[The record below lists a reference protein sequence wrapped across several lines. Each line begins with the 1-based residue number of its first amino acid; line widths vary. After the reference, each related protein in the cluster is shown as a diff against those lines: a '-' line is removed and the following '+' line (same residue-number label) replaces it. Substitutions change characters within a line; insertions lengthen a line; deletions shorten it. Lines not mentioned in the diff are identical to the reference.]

1 MSTYIESTVY
11 IALEVDGADDLPSAA
26 AAVVDV
32 LQGARSDNEW
42 VEGWRFA
49 QAGAAGVDRNDRDPM
64 TLVVPSPETTSRF
77 VLVDVDVVEH
87 RGPYTRR
94 AALVDRLLEAL
105 DDAADRIET
114 PEGTSLVRVAAA
126 GIGGPSGEGFGA
138 LFGQFDTPTP
148 DVVVEALGPAPD
160 GRVVEVLRELA
171 LLGYTTGAGSSA
183 RRQML
188 ADAAMGAS
196 SVADSPPEILAA
208 ERARLGHLLTVDP
221 TLVRDACEQARTGEL
236 PGDLAGWA
244 GAARAL
250 PTEISAP
257 AYQVVAAMA
266 ARAGER
272 DLAASAAWWARM
284 GQAPVEISIPLAP
297 ATTHVP
303 PAPAVAVSD
312 FGPGLWAPGCG

>member
-1 MSTYIESTVY
+1 MSAYIESTVY
-11 IALEVDGADDLPSAA
+11 LALGVAGAEDLASAA

-49 QAGAAGVDRNDRDPM
+49 QAGAAGVDGNDRDPM
-64 TLVVPSPETTSRF
+64 TLVLPAPETTSRF
-77 VLVDVDVVEH
+77 VLVDVDVVEY

-94 AALVDRLLEAL
+94 AALVDRLVEAL

-114 PEGTSLVRVAAA
+114 PGGTSLVQIAVA
-126 GIGGPSGEGFGA
+126 GVEGPSRDGFGV
-138 LFGQFDTPTP
+138 LFGDPDKPTP
-148 DVVVEALGPAPD
+148 DIVVEDLGPACD
-160 GRVVEVLRELA
+160 GRVVEALRELA

-196 SVADSPPEILAA
+196 SVADSTPEILAA
-208 ERARLGHLLTVDP
+208 ERARLGHLLAVDP
-221 TLVRDACEQARTGEL
+221 ALVRDACEQARTGEL
-236 PGDLAGWA
+236 PGDLEGWA

-266 ARAGER
+266 ARASER
-272 DLAASAAWWARM
+272 DLADSAAWWARM
-284 GQAPVEISIPLAP
+284 GQAPVEISIPLMTE
-297 ATTHVP
+297 TTYVP

-312 FGPGLWAPGCG
+312 FGPSL

>member
-11 IALEVDGADDLPSAA
+11 LALEVDGAGDLASAA

-32 LQGARSDNEW
+32 LQDVRASNEW

-49 QAGAAGVDRNDRDPM
+49 QAGAAGVDGNDRDPM
-64 TLVVPSPETTSRF
+64 TLVLPSPETTSRF
-77 VLVDVDVVEH
+77 VLVDVDLVEY
-87 RGPYTRR
+87 RDPYTRR
-94 AALVDRLLEAL
+94 AALVDRLVDAL

-114 PEGTSLVRVAAA
+114 PEGTSLVQIAVV
-126 GIGGPSGEGFGA
+126 GVGGPSSDGFA
-138 LFGQFDTPTP
+138 VLFADPDQPPP
-148 DVVVEALGPAPD
+148 DVVVEDLGPARD
-160 GRVVEVLRELA
+160 GRVVEVLRDLA
-171 LLGYTTGAGSSA
+171 LLGYTTGAGPSA

-196 SVADSPPEILAA
+196 NVADSTPEMLAA

-221 TLVRDACEQARTGEL
+221 TLVRDSCEQARTGEL
-236 PGDLAGWA
+236 PGDLEGWA

-272 DLAASAAWWARM
+272 DLAAAAAWWARM
-284 GQAPVEISIPLAP
+284 GQAPVEISIPLMA

-312 FGPGLWAPGCG
+312 FGPGL

>member
-11 IALEVDGADDLPSAA
+11 LALEVDGADDLPSAA
-26 AAVVDV
+26 DAVVDV
-32 LQGARSDNEW
+32 LQDVRARNEW
-42 VEGWRFA
+42 VDGWRFA
-49 QAGAAGVDRNDRDPM
+49 QAGAAGVDGNDRDPM
-64 TLVVPSPETTSRF
+64 TLVLPAPETTSRY
-77 VLVDVDVVEH
+77 VLVDVDVVEY
-87 RGPYTRR
+87 RDPYTRR
-94 AALVDRLLEAL
+94 AALVDRLVDAL

-114 PEGTSLVRVAAA
+114 PEGTSLVQIVVA
-126 GIGGPSGEGFGA
+126 GVGGPSRDGFGV
-138 LFGQFDTPTP
+138 LFGDPDKPTP
-148 DVVVEALGPAPD
+148 DVVVEDLGPTHD
-160 GRVVEVLRELA
+160 ERVAEVLGELA
-171 LLGYTTGAGSSA
+171 LLGYTTGTGPSA

-196 SVADSPPEILAA
+196 NVAGSTPEILAA

-221 TLVRDACEQARTGEL
+221 TLVRDACEQARTGAL
-236 PGDLAGWA
+236 PGDLEGWA

-250 PTEISAP
+250 PVEVSAP

-284 GQAPVEISIPLAP
+284 GQAPVEISIPLVAEI
-297 ATTHVP
+297 TYVP

-312 FGPGLWAPGCG
+312 FGPGL